1 MFFFLD
7 AVVILYGMWHFLL
20 ERRITD
26 QMDANEVAFVQYVYV
41 VLIGS
46 EMCSVLL
53 F

>member
-1 MFFFLD
+1 MFFSRRSGDLIRY
-7 AVVILYGMWHFLL
+7 VTFLL